1 MKLSEIFKEALLEAK
16 KKKPSEGLS
25 KKEKSDVVKKAK
37 AGEDIGKKGKGFEKL
52 AKKAGGGEKG
62 EKIAAAAMWKNIK
75 KENVNEDLQSMLT
88 DPKNWEALYDF
99 IVLAAKSAS
108 GYLVTKSLFGN
119 IPAFYEAF
127 KKYPNTD
134 QKKRIVQYYVNHI
147 VNPKQYPID
156 KLEDF
161 IQGSNSGAVTEGEDH
176 EVSMA
181 HNSLKSIMQS
191 CADLMNKLGDDERDI
206 PGWIQDHIT
215 NAENFIDQAAQGFH
229 ELGGHEEED
238 EDEDNDMIQPVEE
251 DKDNNSIRYDS
262 IYNKLNANRPT
273 QKDNR
278 GQKMALELSKKY
290 SPIKGD
296 DMPLY
301 KYLASRGLLIVDKKD
316 VEGINEKKLTKAEK
330 AKKED
335 IIKAMAMRGGGKDKM
350 GPKQYAIATAQAIK
364 SAE

>member
-37 AGEDIGKKGKGFEKL
+37 AGKDIGKKGKGFEKL

-62 EKIAAAAMWKNIK
+62 EKIAAAAMWKNVK
-75 KENVNEDLQSMLT
+75 KESVNEDLQSMLT
-88 DPKNWEALYDF
+88 DPKNWEALYEF
-99 IVLAAKSAS
+99 IVLAAKTAS

-134 QKKRIVQYYVNHI
+134 QKKRIVQYYLKHTVS
-147 VNPKQYPID
+147 PKQYPIEE
-156 KLEDF
+156 LEDF
-161 IQGSNSGAVTEGEDH
+161 INGKNSGAVTEGEDH

-181 HNSLKSIMQS
+181 QNSLKSIMQS

-229 ELGGHEEED
+229 ELGGHEEE
-238 EDEDNDMIQPVEE
+238 EEE
-251 DKDNNSIRYDS
+251 DDEEAMI
-262 IYNKLNANRPT
+262 
-273 QKDNR
+273 
-278 GQKMALELSKKY
+278 
-290 SPIKGD
+290 SP
-296 DMPLY
+296 
-301 KYLASRGLLIVDKKD
+301 VD
-316 VEGINEKKLTKAEK
+316 EKKLTKAEK
-330 AKKED
+330 SKKED
-335 IIKAMAMRGGGKDKM
+335 IIKAMAMKGGGKDKM
-350 GPKQYAIATAQAIK
+350 GPKQYAIATAQAKK